1 MEAYYYHKE
10 IMEQRGITTKDLPQN
25 LKNYVIKFN
34 QKKRFTKDT
43 EKIRELQEF
52 SQILGEK
59 IAETEIKRKST
70 IKDITSE
77 LQKEPVE
84 VFKDGGIIE
93 TPEMTEEN
101 VEQDEERKA
110 ESVKATSQTVSI
122 PEEIERPNLEEI
134 DEIEEPTLEEKEIEE
149 PDNKSEVIQ
158 KVSEINKEESQSAEE
173 ESDWGALNFLKW

>member
-149 PDNKSEVIQ
+149 PDNKSEVIK